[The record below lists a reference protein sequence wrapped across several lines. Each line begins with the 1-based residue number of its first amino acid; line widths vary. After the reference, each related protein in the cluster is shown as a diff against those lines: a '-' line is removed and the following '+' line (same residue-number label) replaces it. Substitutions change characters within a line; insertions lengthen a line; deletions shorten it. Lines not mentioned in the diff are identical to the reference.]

1 MNIQTKNK
9 PVLGMENLDF
19 LEGGDWVKVY
29 KWGKSAKFSIKN
41 ELINTFI
48 QGLISAKAA
57 RVYKKNFKDKPF
69 WWDLIL

>member
-19 LEGGDWVKVY
+19 LEGGEWVKVY

-41 ELINTFI
+41 ELISLFI
-48 QGLISAKAA
+48 QRLISADAA
-57 RVYKKNFKDKPF
+57 RVYKNNFKDRCF